1 MVTALSHKEVAYFK
15 EMPKAKNNE
24 FNLFFFHADTSVFA
38 NVNKFTLKGFR
49 QYKNH

>member
-24 FNLFFFHADTSVFA
+24 INLFFFHANT
-38 NVNKFTLKGFR
+38 NVNKCTLKGFR

>member
-24 FNLFFFHADTSVFA
+24 INLFFFMQ
-38 NVNKFTLKGFR
+38 TL
-49 QYKNH
+49 QSLQM